1 MMTEILP
8 KLVSETKPHI
18 QQALRI
24 PSKINT
30 KVTTCEHLIFDCR
43 KSNKNIL
50 KPVRGKKNLTYRERK
65 TSFISDIF
73 SERNCISKKK
83 TE

>member
-8 KLVSETKPHI
+8 KLVSETKHHI
-18 QQALRI
+18 QEALKI
-24 PSKINT
+24 LSKINT
-30 KVTTCEHLIFDCR
+30 KATTCEHLIFDCR
-43 KSNKNIL
+43 KSNKKIL

-65 TSFISDIF
+65 ISFISDIS

-83 TE
+83 IQ